1 MQQLRI
7 ARGRFQRVPNGMT
20 EVENTAQAGFL
31 FVTGN
36 HVGFDLHS
44 GQNDFLHGLMVAP
57 ANLADLTLHKLKKLA
72 VTDDSALESFKQ
84 SGTKF
89 PRVERFQDFRINQH
103 SQGLMKCAN
112 QVFSCTEI
120 DSGFSTDTCVHL
132 RQQRRGNLHS
142 RNSTHKDGS
151 KETGAVA
158 DNASAE
164 RHYNGAAVRAGMH
177 HLFRQR
183 FHGCKPFRGLAIVH
197 LQHIVIELGPAQR
210 LLQRVTPMTPH
221 CWRRHNK
228 HSPRLRPQHA
238 PDFAARVAQQSAA
251 DDHVIAALTGLNS
264 DFSHLLASTGIIT
277 DDRIS
282 ALNASHFL
290 IDAALCYHSH
300 SMKKVPDQVDFI
312 VVGAGV
318 AGLRAAIALAEAGKV
333 LVLAKQELSESATQ
347 YAQGGIAVALSDEDE
362 ISLHLQDTINA
373 GDGIVNVN
381 AARVLVEEGP
391 ERIQELIDWGTKFD
405 RNGIKLTFA
414 REAAHSRS
422 RVLHANGDSTGREI
436 GRALY
441 AKTSTLKN
449 ITVSEFEF
457 TTGLQMDSNGVC
469 GIELIS
475 AKGGPHVVRSSAV
488 LLATGGAGQIYSN
501 TTNPAVATADG
512 IAMAFRAGAEISDME
527 FVQFHPTALYIKNT
541 PRFLLSEALR
551 GEGAVLR
558 NSELLRFMPKY
569 HQMGELAPR
578 DVVARA
584 IAHEL
589 EVSRMKDP
597 VVYLDMTHLKED
609 HIKARFPRIYET
621 CLKYNVDITI
631 DQVPVRPAAHYLMGG
646 VRTDLLGHSSLPGLY
661 AAGEAACTGVHGANR
676 LASNSLLEGLVFGAR
691 AGQTMRKELRAPA
704 SKAAGSKT
712 SLTETEA
719 AVSAKDKDAE
729 QLIQEIQQLMWTKAG
744 IVRSGQTL
752 REAIE
757 QLQGAAERIPPR
769 TSRRACETGNIHAAA
784 LLIARSALAREESRG
799 AHYRIDYPAPNDVKF
814 KKHSVINERN
824 VEFE

>member
-1 MQQLRI
+1 
-7 ARGRFQRVPNGMT
+7 
-20 EVENTAQAGFL
+20 
-31 FVTGN
+31 
-36 HVGFDLHS
+36 
-44 GQNDFLHGLMVAP
+44 
-57 ANLADLTLHKLKKLA
+57 
-72 VTDDSALESFKQ
+72 
-84 SGTKF
+84 
-89 PRVERFQDFRINQH
+89 
-103 SQGLMKCAN
+103 
-112 QVFSCTEI
+112 
-120 DSGFSTDTCVHL
+120 
-132 RQQRRGNLHS
+132 
-142 RNSTHKDGS
+142 
-151 KETGAVA
+151 
-158 DNASAE
+158 
-164 RHYNGAAVRAGMH
+164 
-177 HLFRQR
+177 
-183 FHGCKPFRGLAIVH
+183 
-197 LQHIVIELGPAQR
+197 
-210 LLQRVTPMTPH
+210 
-221 CWRRHNK
+221 
-228 HSPRLRPQHA
+228 
-238 PDFAARVAQQSAA
+238 
-251 DDHVIAALTGLNS
+251 
-264 DFSHLLASTGIIT
+264 
-277 DDRIS
+277 
-282 ALNASHFL
+282 
-290 IDAALCYHSH
+290 
-300 SMKKVPDQVDFI
+300 MKKVPDQVDFT

-333 LVLAKQELSESATQ
+333 LVLAKQELTESATQ

-373 GDGIVNVN
+373 GDGIVNVD

-391 ERIQELIDWGTKFD
+391 ERIQELIEWGTKFD
-405 RNGIKLTFA
+405 RNGVKLTFA

-422 RVLHANGDSTGREI
+422 RVLHAHGDSTGREI

-441 AKTSTLKN
+441 AKASSLKN

-457 TTGLQMDSNGVC
+457 TTGLRMDSRGVC
-469 GIELIS
+469 GVELIS
-475 AKGGPHVVRSSAV
+475 AHGGPHLVRSSAV

-527 FVQFHPTALYIKNT
+527 FVQFHPTALYIKST

-569 HQMGELAPR
+569 HEMGELAPR

-646 VRTDLLGHSSLPGLY
+646 VRTDLHGHSSLPGLY

-691 AGQTMRKELRAPA
+691 VGHAMCKELRDMSGSHDTKASHTDTGAAAPA
-704 SKAAGSKT
+704 S
-712 SLTETEA
+712 
-719 AVSAKDKDAE
+719 DKDAE
-729 QLIQEIQQLMWTKAG
+729 QFIQEIQQLMWNKAG
-744 IVRSGQTL
+744 IVRTGQGL
-752 REAIE
+752 REAVQ
-757 QLQGAAERIPPR
+757 QLQTAVDRTPPR
-769 TSRRACETGNIHAAA
+769 ISRRACEAGNLHTAA

-799 AHYRIDYPAPNDVKF
+799 AQYRIDYPALNDARF
-814 KKHSVINERN
+814 KKHSIINERN
-824 VEFE
+824 VRFE